1 MNIAESQ
8 ILISTIGWSLIHF
21 LWQGTLISLL
31 YWVITRTIQ
40 SIHIKYWTGMSLVVV
55 SLIVPILNSYQT
67 VNTVAET
74 SYLEAFPTTVIS
86 YQQLNAESLFFYL
99 IDISLPFF
107 VLIWGTTVMF
117 LSVRLIKSWVSL
129 AAIKHE
135 CEPRVSARLKQYIK
149 NIAIKL
155 DLPVIPT
162 LKVSKSVMVPAAY
175 GLLKP
180 TILLPLSLISQIPQ
194 EQLEAII
201 KHELCHLKR
210 NDFIHNII
218 QLCADILLF
227 FHPGIRWMNND
238 IRHIREQCCDQM
250 VLSHQTEAITYAKAL
265 TNIASYTNGMKL
277 NQSVHLGI
285 NDGML
290 LYRVK
295 FLLQNKSSQS
305 SLMIFMPILL
315 LIISATFLLQP
326 NLAENK
332 STPTIDN
339 NFLYSQSENNNALKD
354 DFTKRIMGSP
364 FYPAINNSEADKIKP
379 MISNNASLNDLSTK
393 QLKIHSTP
401 TVNPVNFD
409 SELIAQIKLNNT
421 ERTEINETNSLF
433 IERPENWAI
442 NMVDVP
448 QMPVIEQSQL
458 SSNAGRN
465 ETVPAQELS
474 SFDNNKSIM
483 PKLTRYVAPTY
494 PLEFWFNQVEQD
506 VIASYKIKPNGKAYD
521 ISVNSQTNTY
531 IAFEQ
536 EVIKAIRKW
545 KFDTES
551 LNHSTLQRTYQQMFS
566 FSLTST
572 VEKNCEFAETGSRLK
587 KAMPCNK

>member
-8 ILISTIGWSLIHF
+8 IIISTIGWSLIHF
-21 LWQGTLISLL
+21 LWQGALISLL
-31 YWVITRTIQ
+31 YWVITRTTQ

-55 SLIVPILNSYQT
+55 SLIVPILNSYQS
-67 VNTVAET
+67 VNSTSEI

-107 VLIWGTTVMF
+107 VLIWGTTVLF
-117 LSVRLIKSWVSL
+117 LSFRLIKSWVSL

-265 TNIASYTNGMKL
+265 TNIASYTNGIKL

-315 LIISATFLLQP
+315 LIITATFLLQP
-326 NLAENK
+326 DLNENK
-332 STPTIDN
+332 TTPINDN
-339 NFLYSQSENNNALKD
+339 NFLLSQIENNSALKD
-354 DFTKRIMGSP
+354 EFSNRIMETP
-364 FYPAINNSEADKIKP
+364 FYPAINNKETDKNQ
-379 MISNNASLNDLSTK
+379 ISRTNNFSLNDLTNAQIRANSTSRTN
-393 QLKIHSTP
+393 Q
-401 TVNPVNFD
+401 VNLD
-409 SELIAQIKLNNT
+409 TELISQIKRHTIEQTKLN
-421 ERTEINETNSLF
+421 EVNSRFL
-433 IERPENWAI
+433 ERPENSI
-442 NMVDVP
+442 ISMTDISNNS
-448 QMPVIEQSQL
+448 VIEQRQIP
-458 SSNAGRN
+458 SNTILN
-465 ETVPAQELS
+465 QITPAQELS
-474 SFDNNKSIM
+474 SFNNNKSIM
-483 PKLTRYVAPTY
+483 PKLKRYVAPTY

-521 ISVNSQTNTY
+521 ISVNSQTNNY

-551 LNHSTLQRTYQQMFS
+551 LNHTTLQRTYQQMFS

-572 VEKNCEFAETGSRLK
+572 VEKNCELAKTGSRLK